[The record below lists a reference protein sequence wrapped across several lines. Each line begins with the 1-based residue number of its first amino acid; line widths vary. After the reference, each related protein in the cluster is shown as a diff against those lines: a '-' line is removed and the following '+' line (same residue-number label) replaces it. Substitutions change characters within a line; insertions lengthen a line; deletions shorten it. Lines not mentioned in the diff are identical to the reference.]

1 MRSDTPKGAVR
12 NDARNREGEA
22 MGHKATL
29 AARICAWFKNPSIM
43 QAFFGYAMVWLVA
56 ASVLCLIAIA
66 GFMEV
71 YYRVSEERRAEHVEV
86 NAGPYIYDAATGDL
100 VPATPVYLDDFYD
113 QVVYVAFAS
122 AAEDSSHGAIVAGG
136 WNRDMQVVNATME
149 LLQSDPVYR
158 VTDWGGN
165 YTEADYI
172 AADGSP
178 YDPDAEISVSDLP
191 AYDARERAERS
202 QTIAMLADE
211 DFGDDVLLSNVAYF
225 VGLNESAYL
234 TPLDWGLRIAA
245 GIVAPVVMFGGGAVL
260 FFRRFYRRYIA
271 EPLASLGAAANRIA
285 AQNLDFEVEPVRG
298 RELGRFA
305 GVLERMRRAL
315 FDAYR
320 ELWRTAEDR
329 RRLNAAFAHDLR
341 TPVTVLKGT
350 VEMAQARE
358 RKASSQDG
366 ADEAG
371 RGAAGE
377 GAGFVH
383 GGASSG
389 RGESTPMSS
398 ETAWAHGETLAVIA
412 EQAERLE
419 RYAAAMAQA
428 TKLEER
434 TITLEAVPARAVAG
448 ALERQATSYI
458 ASCGRYRD
466 LVFHAGDGLR
476 ARFAAAGDEGADEN
490 ASALM
495 LDLQVVEEA
504 LGNVLSNACVHAT
517 SRIVLRADVDAAGFL
532 VVSVEDNG
540 SGFSAEALRHGC
552 DAFFSEQKSAEHFGL
567 GLNVASVLAR
577 LHGGGIELANVP
589 SGGARVTM
597 TFAAQRVES

>member
-1 MRSDTPKGAVR
+1 MKGETMER
-12 NDARNREGEA
+12 
-22 MGHKATL
+22 KPTY
-29 AARICAWFKNPSIM
+29 AARIRAWFKNPSIM
-43 QAFFGYAMVWLVA
+43 QAFFGYAMVWLVV
-56 ASVLCLIAIA
+56 ASVLCLVAIE
-66 GFMEV
+66 GLMEV

-86 NAGPYIYDAATGDL
+86 NAGPYIYDTATGEL

-113 QVVYVAFAS
+113 QVVFVALAS
-122 AAEDSSHGAIVAGG
+122 AAEDSSQGAIVAGG

-149 LLQSDPVYR
+149 LLRSDPVYR

-178 YDPDAEISVSDLP
+178 YDPDAEISASDLP
-191 AYDARERAERS
+191 SYDARERAERS
-202 QTIAMLADE
+202 QTTAMLADE
-211 DFGDDVLLSNVAYF
+211 NLGDDVLLSNVAYF

-245 GIVAPVVMFGGGAVL
+245 GIVAPVVIFGGGAVL

-271 EPLASLGAAANRIA
+271 EPLASLGAAADRIA
-285 AQNLDFEVEPVRG
+285 AQDLDFEVEPVRG

-305 GVLERMRRAL
+305 GVLERMRCAL

-350 VEMAQARE
+350 VEMAQAQERE
-358 RKASSQDG
+358 APSQDG
-366 ADEAG
+366 AGESGQDATCED
-371 RGAAGE
+371 AASACVE
-377 GAGFVH
+377 
-383 GGASSG
+383 ASSG
-389 RGESTPMSS
+389 RGEATPVSCEAAS
-398 ETAWAHGETLAVIA
+398 VRSDAAPAHSETLAVIA

-428 TKLEER
+428 TKLEDR
-434 TITLEAVPARAVAG
+434 TVTLEAVSARAVAE
-448 ALERQATSYI
+448 ALERQATSYV
-458 ASCGRYRD
+458 ASCGKHRD

-476 ARFAAAGDEGADEN
+476 ARFATVRDEGADEN

-495 LDLQVVEEA
+495 LDVQVVEEA
-504 LGNVLSNACVHAT
+504 LGNVLSNACAHAAN
-517 SRIVLRADVDAAGFL
+517 RIALRVDVDAAGFL
-532 VVSVEDNG
+532 VATVEDDG
-540 SGFSAEALRHGC
+540 PGFSAEALRHGC

-567 GLNVASVLAR
+567 GLNVASVLTR
-577 LHGGGIELANVP
+577 LHGGGIELANAP

-597 TFAAQRVES
+597 TFAAQRAES

>member
-1 MRSDTPKGAVR
+1 M
-12 NDARNREGEA
+12 E
-22 MGHKATL
+22 HKPTC
-29 AARICAWFKNPSIM
+29 AARIRAWFKNPSIM
-43 QAFFGYAMVWLVA
+43 QAFFGYAMVWLVV
-56 ASVLCLIAIA
+56 ASVLCLVAIE
-66 GFMEV
+66 GLMEV

-86 NAGPYIYDAATGDL
+86 NAGPYIFDTATGEL

-113 QVVYVAFAS
+113 QVVFVALAS
-122 AAEDSSHGAIVAGG
+122 AAEDSSQGAIVAGG

-149 LLQSDPVYR
+149 LLRSDPVYR

-178 YDPDAEISVSDLP
+178 YDPDAEISASDLP
-191 AYDARERAERS
+191 SYDARERAERS
-202 QTIAMLADE
+202 QTTAMLADE
-211 DFGDDVLLSNVAYF
+211 NLGDDVLLSNVAYF

-245 GIVAPVVMFGGGAVL
+245 GIVAPVVIFGGGAVL

-271 EPLASLGAAANRIA
+271 EPLASLGAAADRIA
-285 AQNLDFEVEPVRG
+285 AQDLDFEVEPVRG

-305 GVLERMRRAL
+305 GVLERMRCAL

-350 VEMAQARE
+350 VEMAQAQERE
-358 RKASSQDG
+358 APSQDG
-366 ADEAG
+366 VGETGQDATCEEA
-371 RGAAGE
+371 A
-377 GAGFVH
+377 
-383 GGASSG
+383 
-389 RGESTPMSS
+389 P
-398 ETAWAHGETLAVIA
+398 AHSETLAVIA

-428 TKLEER
+428 TKLEDR
-434 TITLEAVPARAVAG
+434 TVTLEAVSARAVAE
-448 ALERQATSYI
+448 ALERQATSYV
-458 ASCGRYRD
+458 ASCGKHRD

-476 ARFAAAGDEGADEN
+476 ARFATVRDEGADEN

-495 LDLQVVEEA
+495 LDVQVVEEA
-504 LGNVLSNACVHAT
+504 LGNVLSNACAHAAN
-517 SRIVLRADVDAAGFL
+517 RIALRVDVDAAGFL
-532 VVSVEDNG
+532 VATVEDDG
-540 SGFSAEALRHGC
+540 PGFSAEALRHGC

-567 GLNVASVLAR
+567 GLNVASVLTR
-577 LHGGGIELANVP
+577 LHGGGIELANAP

-597 TFAAQRVES
+597 TFAAQRAES

>member
-29 AARICAWFKNPSIM
+29 AARIRAWFKNPSIM

-100 VPATPVYLDDFYD
+100 VPATPVHLDDFYD

-122 AAEDSSHGAIVAGG
+122 AAEDSSHGAIVASG

-202 QTIAMLADE
+202 QTTAMLADE
-211 DFGDDVLLSNVAYF
+211 GLGDDVLLSNVAYF

-245 GIVAPVVMFGGGAVL
+245 GIVAPVAIFGGGAVL

-271 EPLASLGAAANRIA
+271 EPLASLGAAADRIA
-285 AQNLDFEVEPVRG
+285 AQDLDFEVEPVRG

-350 VEMAQARE
+350 VEMAQAQE
-358 RKASSQDG
+358 LGASNQGG
-366 ADEAG
+366 AGEAG
-371 RGAAGE
+371 RDAAGE
-377 GAGFVH
+377 
-383 GGASSG
+383 ASLTHS
-389 RGESTPMSS
+389 
-398 ETAWAHGETLAVIA
+398 ETLAVIA

-448 ALERQATSYI
+448 ALERQASSYI

-532 VVSVEDNG
+532 VVTVEDDG
-540 SGFSAEALRHGC
+540 SGFSAEALHHGC

-567 GLNVASVLAR
+567 GLNVASVLTR

>member
-1 MRSDTPKGAVR
+1 MRRDTPKGAAR
-12 NDARNREGEA
+12 NDARSREGEA
-22 MGHKATL
+22 MGYKATL
-29 AARICAWFKNPSIM
+29 AARIRAWFKNPSIM

-56 ASVLCLIAIA
+56 ASVLCLIVIA

-178 YDPDAEISVSDLP
+178 YDPDAEILVSDLP

-202 QTIAMLADE
+202 QTTAMLADE
-211 DFGDDVLLSNVAYF
+211 DLGDDVLLSNVAYF

-245 GIVAPVVMFGGGAVL
+245 GIVAPVAIFGGGAVL

-271 EPLASLGAAANRIA
+271 EPLASLGAAADRIA
-285 AQNLDFEVEPVRG
+285 AQDLDFEVEPVRG

-350 VEMAQARE
+350 VEMAQAQE
-358 RKASSQDG
+358 LGASNQGDAG
-366 ADEAG
+366 EAG
-371 RGAAGE
+371 RDAAGE
-377 GAGFVH
+377 
-383 GGASSG
+383 ASL
-389 RGESTPMSS
+389 
-398 ETAWAHGETLAVIA
+398 AHSETLAVIA

-428 TKLEER
+428 TKLEDR
-434 TITLEAVPARAVAG
+434 TVTLEAVSARAVAG
-448 ALERQATSYI
+448 ALERQATSYV
-458 ASCGRYRD
+458 ASCGKHRD
-466 LVFHAGDGLR
+466 LEFHAGDGLR
-476 ARFAAAGDEGADEN
+476 ARFAAVEDEGADES

-504 LGNVLSNACVHAT
+504 LGNVISNACVHAT

-532 VVSVEDNG
+532 VVTVEDDG
-540 SGFSAEALRHGC
+540 SGFSAEALHHGC

-567 GLNVASVLAR
+567 GLNVASVLTR

>member
-29 AARICAWFKNPSIM
+29 AARIRAWFKNPSIM

-100 VPATPVYLDDFYD
+100 VPATPVHLDDFYD

-122 AAEDSSHGAIVAGG
+122 AAEDSSHGAIVASG

-202 QTIAMLADE
+202 QTTAMLADE
-211 DFGDDVLLSNVAYF
+211 DLGDDVLLSNVAYF

-245 GIVAPVVMFGGGAVL
+245 GIVAPVAIFGGGAVL

-271 EPLASLGAAANRIA
+271 EPLASLGAAADRIA
-285 AQNLDFEVEPVRG
+285 AQDLDFEVEPVRG

-350 VEMAQARE
+350 VEMAQAQE
-358 RKASSQDG
+358 LGASNQGG
-366 ADEAG
+366 AGEAG
-371 RGAAGE
+371 RDAAGE
-377 GAGFVH
+377 
-383 GGASSG
+383 ASLTHS
-389 RGESTPMSS
+389 
-398 ETAWAHGETLAVIA
+398 ETLAVIA

-448 ALERQATSYI
+448 ALERQASSYI

-532 VVSVEDNG
+532 VVTVEDDG
-540 SGFSAEALRHGC
+540 SGFSAEALHHGC

-567 GLNVASVLAR
+567 GLNVASVLTR